1 VRYRIAVVAVAGLLA
16 VGFGGSFTLGPPA
29 TTTAD
34 RFSPT
39 VATGQSGGTFYSEG
53 DVVEKRSIAVSER
66 GAIRTEVTFATVT
79 GVRYWNGS
87 EESVYRVEAAN
98 ESVVDRVVDA
108 HSDSEIVNRSEGV
121 AVVEAAREQPEPEEW
136 WNGSLVMTYLQV
148 PEYERV
154 GTETRRNNTVV
165 LYEPSSSF
173 VRTENIGEQT
183 VHLTNPS
190 GEIVVDADTRRL
202 LSADLSYELVSAKSW
217 GDYLL
222 NGVIRDSAQVRVTYE
237 YQPDATVT
245 PVERNAS

>member
-1 VRYRIAVVAVAGLLA
+1 M
-16 VGFGGSFTLGPPA
+16 
-29 TTTAD
+29 
-34 RFSPT
+34 
-39 VATGQSGGTFYSEG
+39 
-53 DVVEKRSIAVSER
+53 
-66 GAIRTEVTFATVT
+66 TFATVT

-202 LSADLSYELVSAKSW
+202 LSEDLSYELVSAKSW